1 MYNLRGVAHLESV
14 IPLRLTGGAFAV
26 YQQLPDADK
35 RDSGKITKALRTA
48 FAVDSFTAYEQFVG
62 RRLQPG
68 ETVDVFLAE
77 LRKLAVPFGGL
88 SDKMLAC
95 AFVAGLPDTVKQLL
109 RAGSRM
115 DELPLAYILT
125 RARAVLTDEV
135 GVAAAV
141 SAMTVGAGASV
152 KRADA
157 TSELLC
163 FQCNQP
169 NHLARDCLLR
179 RKNRGDSYG
188 GRGRGAGRG
197 SAMCYRCDGLGSLCV
212 VVSGKR
218 ERGEAVCA
226 SLQSRHPVSAAALP
240 VTNISVDG
248 AICLAL
254 IDSGC
259 SHCIVH
265 APYCASWTRKR
276 VDVMT
281 VSGERQ
287 RCEGVCRVCNGSSVV
302 VDVYVVDFKPLG
314 FDFILG
320 INGISALGG
329 VTIPPSIRR
338 GFVQLSQRRNRSA
351 QWQRR
356 WINRS
361 MRTQLQRRWRN
372 RSTRTR
378 LQQSWRNRSAQLQR
392 RWRNRFTRTQL
403 QRRRRSRSVRLKSM
417 SLISV
422 LHLTLQRKPGR

>member
-1 MYNLRGVAHLESV
+1 MCNLRGIAHLESV

-35 RDSGKITKALRTA
+35 RGSGKITKALRTA

-77 LRKLAVPFGGL
+77 LRRLAVPFGGL
-88 SDKMLAC
+88 SDNMLAC

-115 DELPLAYILT
+115 DELPLAHILT

-188 GRGRGAGRG
+188 RRGRGAGRG
-197 SAMCYRCDGLGSLCV
+197 SARCYRCDGLGHF
-212 VVSGKR
+212 
-218 ERGEAVCA
+218 A
-226 SLQSRHPVSAAALP
+226 SSCPG
-240 VTNISVDG
+240 N
-248 AICLAL
+248 
-254 IDSGC
+254 
-259 SHCIVH
+259 
-265 APYCASWTRKR
+265 
-276 VDVMT
+276 
-281 VSGERQ
+281 E
-287 RCEGVCRVCNGSSVV
+287 NGGR
-302 VDVYVVDFKPLG
+302 P
-314 FDFILG
+314 
-320 INGISALGG
+320 SAL
-329 VTIPPSIRR
+329 VS
-338 GFVQLSQRRNRSA
+338 N
-351 QWQRR
+351 
-356 WINRS
+356 
-361 MRTQLQRRWRN
+361 
-372 RSTRTR
+372 
-378 LQQSWRNRSAQLQR
+378 
-392 RWRNRFTRTQL
+392 
-403 QRRRRSRSVRLKSM
+403 
-417 SLISV
+417 
-422 LHLTLQRKPGR
+422 PGIL